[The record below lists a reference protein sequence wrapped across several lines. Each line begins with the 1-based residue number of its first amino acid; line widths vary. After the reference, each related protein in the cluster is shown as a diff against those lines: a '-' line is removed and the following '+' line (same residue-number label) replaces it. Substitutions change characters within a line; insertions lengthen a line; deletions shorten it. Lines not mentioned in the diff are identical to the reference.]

1 MKHARK
7 KKREERKREE
17 KGRKKKFSSAQLQ
30 NFSLSYPSPFIR
42 GNKFRPCFLVV
53 VLFLCQSMMFAIFHV
68 YTVPRTETSKF
79 YFFFFFF
86 FKKIYSRSRGIYL
99 GNIDR
104 LFNYS
109 RKQSRFSRS
118 RWEIEIRETIDN
130 RVETSTW
137 IRFEGRRF
145 KVHPPVEGKL
155 TPLFW

>member
-104 LFNYS
+104 LNYIILVENKAGFLARDGRLRLEKRQIIAWKLQRGFDS
-109 RKQSRFSRS
+109 
-118 RWEIEIRETIDN
+118 
-130 RVETSTW
+130 RVEGSKFTPQL
-137 IRFEGRRF
+137 RRN
-145 KVHPPVEGKL
+145 
-155 TPLFW
+155 

>member
-1 MKHARK
+1 
-7 KKREERKREE
+7 
-17 KGRKKKFSSAQLQ
+17 
-30 NFSLSYPSPFIR
+30 
-42 GNKFRPCFLVV
+42 
-53 VLFLCQSMMFAIFHV
+53 MFAIFHV

-155 TPLFW
+155 TPLFWWPTKTDIGLIRISRERLSGLISNVSRNVIRQRNAAEFSYFERDFDLFPS